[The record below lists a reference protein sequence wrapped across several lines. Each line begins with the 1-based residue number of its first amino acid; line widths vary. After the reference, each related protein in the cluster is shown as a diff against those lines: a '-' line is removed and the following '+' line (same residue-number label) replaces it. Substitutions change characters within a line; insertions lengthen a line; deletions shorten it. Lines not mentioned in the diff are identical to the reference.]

1 MILAEIFAFAFLYFL
16 VLIGVIMAV
25 WFIVLFKEVN
35 SDDD

>member
-1 MILAEIFAFAFLYFL
+1 MLLAEIFAFAFLYFL

>member
-1 MILAEIFAFAFLYFL
+1 MILAEVFAFAFLYFL